1 MMGEAAETTKEV
13 EKDVEVGNEPMDL
26 EVGNEAGVAERGED
40 VERRGKGRDGDGHA
54 ERSHVIFRNCGPC
67 LFPTESTATV
77 KAVSHWNS

>member
-1 MMGEAAETTKEV
+1 MGEAAETTKEV

-40 VERRGKGRDGDGHA
+40 VERRERGREKGRDGDGHA

-67 LFPTESTATV
+67 PFLTESATT
-77 KAVSHWNS
+77 VSKNKF